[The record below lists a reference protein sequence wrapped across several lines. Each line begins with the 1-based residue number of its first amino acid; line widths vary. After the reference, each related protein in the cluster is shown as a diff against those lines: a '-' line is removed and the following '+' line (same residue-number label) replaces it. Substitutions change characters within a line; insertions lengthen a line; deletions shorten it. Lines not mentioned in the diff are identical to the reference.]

1 MIFQDKRLKTWEG
14 FSLGPEWSWPQ
25 KQSLGLLTMLFQP
38 SVRSQVTE
46 IFFFFL
52 IFSSVCILYFCICLC
67 CERTSNLLTQGRE
80 SYRPGQEFRGYRL
93 FPMLEEHLLKKPV
106 IRKAW
111 KIPSMLFQINLN
123 RTSIYDVLL
132 SNFFGNGM

>member
-1 MIFQDKRLKTWEG
+1 
-14 FSLGPEWSWPQ
+14 
-25 KQSLGLLTMLFQP
+25 MLYYV

-46 IFFFFL
+46 IFFFSL
-52 IFSSVCILYFCICLC
+52 IFFSVCIFYFCICLS

-80 SYRPGQEFRGYRL
+80 SYCPGQEFRGYRL
-93 FPMLEEHLLKKPV
+93 FSMLEEHLLRKPV

-111 KIPSMLFQINLN
+111 KIPSMLFQINLH
-123 RTSIYDVLL
+123 RTSIYDLVL